1 MRKYVWLYCALLML
15 FVFMCGCES
24 QHEITNIEQLA
35 QQKIGVQT
43 GNVADKMV
51 LSRFPEAEIVYF
63 KKPMDGVLAV
73 KDGKIAAFAADAL
86 SLENIVAVNDGVT
99 MLSEYV
105 VPDLYGFAVRLE
117 KDALKAIIDAT
128 LAEIKGNG
136 IYDAMRIR
144 WFPKS
149 GKPQPMP
156 DIPLTGENGVLRF
169 GTCSEQMPFSYMDEN
184 RKIVGFDVEIAT
196 YVAQRLGMQLEIV
209 DMEFGALIAS
219 LEAGK
224 VDMIGASISITEE
237 RKKRVL
243 FSESYYSAGLGA
255 LVKSPKSSKPLAIVE
270 RYTKPDDLANARI
283 GATTGTT
290 GEMTVRQKYP
300 DADLRVFDDVMDSVA
315 ALKANQIDAVVT
327 VYTTALNTVRNNPDL
342 ALLPGNLTEEA
353 ACVVVSKEQ
362 PELLSEINRI
372 LQKFKADGTLNDMI
386 HRWIEED
393 HTLQERVEIPVP
405 QTGPTLKVAVTAN
418 RVPIEFVEGD
428 GNITGLDPELARRI
442 AAELGMQIAFF
453 DMKFSALINALES
466 GKADVIIANMVRTEE
481 RARKVDFSESY
492 FLNPNV
498 FMIKKPENKNDL
510 IMTVPEDVNGKTVG
524 VLLGSVQ
531 DTYIAE
537 HYPRAKVLQYNTI
550 SDLEIALKSGKI
562 DAVMYNHEILMEL
575 VRSDTSLGVL
585 GSKIFTI
592 PIGIGFNKNNTSL
605 CAQFNRF
612 LEEIKSSGIHAEM
625 VTRWMDQG
633 IHEMPKIDNDGRNGS
648 LVVGIVSD
656 KGLPFTT
663 VKNNQLIGF
672 DIELAERFAAHLG
685 KKPVFSDL
693 EFGNLIAAV
702 STGKIDLIAASM
714 FITEE
719 RAKQTLFSDA
729 YYDMG
734 ASFIALKKNLAA
746 YDTPKA
752 PAEEKNFFERLSN
765 SFYINIVLEDRY
777 LLILSGLRTTLA
789 ISVLAC
795 LFGTL
800 LGAAVCWLRMSKNA
814 LLRGIGKA
822 YITVIRGTPVL
833 VLLMLIFYVVFAS
846 VNIDPVLVAVIAFG
860 MNFGAYVSEMF
871 RTSIESIDKGQKEA
885 GLAGGFTKIQTFR
898 YIILPQALKNVLPVY
913 KGEFISLVKM
923 TSIVGYIAVQDLT
936 KASDIIRSRT
946 FDAFFPLIM
955 VAVLYF
961 CLSGILIQILSLI
974 EVQVDPKARRKASA
988 MFSNKTGKRGLHRL
1002 KLFVYFGLLAGI
1014 VLAAV
1019 IAPMLSNLE
1028 ATGAGGPIRS
1038 VADLEGRRVCV
1049 ITGTTGDFTMKKLYK
1064 NVKYLDMVY
1073 IADAVLAMKKN
1084 KADAFVFDK
1093 NSLKYVLLRNE
1104 EFMLLPDRID
1114 RVDIA
1119 IPIKKGNVMVKNEIN
1134 GIIRQ
1139 LQEEGTLAEMYR
1151 KWFEENWGTPPPL
1164 PVLKT
1169 QGTNGV
1175 LKMGTCS
1182 LTEPFA
1188 FVYNKQL
1195 AGHGIELGYRIAH
1208 ALDKKL
1214 EITDMTFEAMIPALE
1229 SGRIDIAIANYYLI
1243 EDEAA
1248 QIDFSIPYMKTEI
1261 SAMVRR
1267 NQE

>member
-1 MRKYVWLYCALLML
+1 
-15 FVFMCGCES
+15 
-24 QHEITNIEQLA
+24 
-35 QQKIGVQT
+35 
-43 GNVADKMV
+43 
-51 LSRFPEAEIVYF
+51 
-63 KKPMDGVLAV
+63 
-73 KDGKIAAFAADAL
+73 
-86 SLENIVAVNDGVT
+86 

-105 VPDLYGFAVRLE
+105 VPDLYGFAVRLG
-117 KDALKAIIDAT
+117 KDSLKEIIDTT

-136 IYDAMRIR
+136 IYEQMRIR

-156 DIPLTGENGVLRF
+156 DIPLTGENGVFVF
-169 GTCSEQMPFSYMDEN
+169 GSCSEQMPFSYMDEN
-184 RKIVGFDVEIAT
+184 RKIVGFDIEIAT

-237 RKKRVL
+237 RIKRVL
-243 FSESYYSAGLGA
+243 FSDSYYSAGLGA
-255 LVKSPKSSKPLAIVE
+255 LVKSPKSSKPVAIVE
-270 RYTKPDDLANARI
+270 RYAKPDDLANARI
-283 GATTGTT
+283 GAVTGTT
-290 GEMTVRQKYP
+290 GELTVRQRYP
-300 DADLRVFDDVMDSVA
+300 KADLRVFDDVMDSIA

-327 VYTTALNTVRNNPDL
+327 TYTTVMNTVRNNADL
-342 ALLPGNLTEEA
+342 AMLPGNLTEEA
-353 ACVVVSKEQ
+353 ACVVVSKKR

-372 LQKFKADGTLNDMI
+372 LRKFKTDGTLDDMVR
-386 HRWIEED
+386 RWIQED
-393 HTLQERVEIPVP
+393 YRQQERVEIPLP
-405 QTGPTLKVAVTAN
+405 PSGPVLKVAVTAN
-418 RVPIEFVEGD
+418 RVPIEFIEGSAFGD
-428 GNITGLDPELARRI
+428 GNIAGLDPELARRI
-442 AAELGMQIAFF
+442 AAELGMQIEFY

-481 RARKVDFSESY
+481 RAKKVDFSESY
-492 FLNPNV
+492 FFNPNV
-498 FMIKKPENKNDL
+498 FMIKKPENTSGLK
-510 IMTVPEDVNGKTVG
+510 MTVPEDVNGKTVG

-531 DTYIAE
+531 DTYIAK
-537 HYPRAKVLQYNTI
+537 YFPRAKVLQYNTL
-550 SDLEIALKSGKI
+550 SDLEIALKSGKV
-562 DAVMYNHEILMEL
+562 DAVMYNHEILVEMM
-575 VRSDTSLGVL
+575 RSDETLGLL
-585 GSKIFTI
+585 GSKVFTI
-592 PIGIGFNKNNTSL
+592 PIGVGFNKSNTAL
-605 CAQFNRF
+605 CAQFNLF
-612 LEEIKSSGIHAEM
+612 LKEITADGTHANM
-625 VTRWMDQG
+625 VKRWMNQG
-633 IHEMPKIDNDGRNGS
+633 VLDMPAIENNGKNGS
-648 LVVGIVSD
+648 MVIGIVSD
-656 KGLPFTT
+656 KGLPFTALR
-663 VKNNQLIGF
+663 NNRLVGF
-672 DIELAERFAAHLG
+672 DIELAERFAAYLG
-685 KKPVFSDL
+685 KKPVYSDL

-719 RAKQTLFSDA
+719 RAKQTLFSDP

-734 ASFIALKKNLAA
+734 ASFMALKKNLTA

-752 PAEEKNFFERLSN
+752 PTEEKNFFERLSN
-765 SFYINIVLEDRY
+765 SFYINIILEDRY

-800 LGAAVCWLRMSKNA
+800 LGGAVCWLRMSKNGIF
-814 LLRGIGKA
+814 RGIAKV
-822 YITVIRGTPVL
+822 YISVIRGTPVL

-885 GLAGGFTKIQTFR
+885 GWAGGFTKMRTFR
-898 YIILPQALKNVLPVY
+898 YILMPQALKTVLPVY

-961 CLSGILIQILSLI
+961 LVSGMLIQILSLI
-974 EVQVDPKARRKASA
+974 EVQVDPKSRRKAAAILS
-988 MFSNKTGKRGLHRL
+988 SNPRKCGLARF
-1002 KLFVYFGLLAGI
+1002 KLFAYLGLLAGI
-1014 VLAAV
+1014 VLAAI
-1019 IAPMLSNLE
+1019 IAPMLSNWGT
-1028 ATGAGGPIRS
+1028 ASSGPIRS

-1049 ITGTTGDFTMKKLYK
+1049 ITGTTGDFTMRKLYK
-1064 NVKYLDMVY
+1064 NVKYLNMVY
-1073 IADAVLAMKKN
+1073 LADAVLAMRTN

-1093 NSLKYVLLRNE
+1093 NSLKYVLLRSE
-1104 EFMLLPDRID
+1104 EFTLLPDKID
-1114 RVDIA
+1114 SVDIA
-1119 IPIKKGNVMVKNEIN
+1119 IPVKKGNLTVKNEIN

-1139 LQEEGTLAEMYR
+1139 LQEEGALAAMYR
-1151 KWFEENWGTPPPL
+1151 KWFDENWVTPPPL

-1169 QGTNGV
+1169 EGKNGV

-1188 FVYNKQL
+1188 FVYNGQL
-1195 AGHGIELGYRIAH
+1195 AGHDIELGIRIAH

-1214 EITDMTFEAMIPALE
+1214 EITDMTFDAMIPALE
-1229 SGRIDIAIANYYLI
+1229 SGKIDIAIANYYLI
-1243 EDEAA
+1243 EDESA
-1248 QIDFSIPYMKTEI
+1248 QTDFSIPYMKTEI

-1267 NQE
+1267 DQE